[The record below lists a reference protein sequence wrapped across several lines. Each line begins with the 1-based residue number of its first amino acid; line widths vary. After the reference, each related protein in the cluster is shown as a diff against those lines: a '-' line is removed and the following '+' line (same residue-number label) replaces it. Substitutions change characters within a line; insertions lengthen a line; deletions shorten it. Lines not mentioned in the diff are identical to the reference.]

1 MKNDEIKLIES
12 ESSINDN
19 VVYDVKP
26 KKGFK
31 KFKAPKLSF
40 DTYDA
45 FLIPIALGTAIS
57 FGFLI
62 AQLAKYAGEIGNQI
76 LNFSSLF

>member
-1 MKNDEIKLIES
+1 MKNDDIKLIES
-12 ESSINDN
+12 ETTINDN
-19 VVYDVKP
+19 VIFDVKP

-31 KFKAPKLSF
+31 KFRAPKLRF

-45 FLIPIALGTAIS
+45 FMIPIALGTAIS

-62 AQLAKYAGEIGNQI
+62 AQIAKYAGEIGNQI
-76 LNFSSLF
+76 LSFTSLF